1 VPDLERDPAPSTSS
15 PVPEWDEMVLVGFV
29 ARTHGNRGQVILNSE
44 SDFAEQ
50 RFRPGA
56 RLYARIAGGPVE
68 VLEVT
73 AVRFQQ
79 GRPIVGLAGF
89 GTIDEAERLA
99 GAELRV
105 PQSDQ
110 EPLPDGVYYHHQ
122 LVGCEVI
129 TSAGE
134 HLGRVRAIEGN
145 GDATRIIVRGPRAEV
160 MIPLAQEIC
169 AIDVAA
175 KRIVVTP
182 PAGLLEVNGE
192 WRS

>member
-1 VPDLERDPAPSTSS
+1 MPVSGS
-15 PVPEWDEMVLVGFV
+15 PNPGPEWDDMILVGFV
-29 ARTHGNRGQVILNSE
+29 ARAHGNKGQVILNSE

-50 RFRPGA
+50 RFRQGA
-56 RLYARIAGGPVE
+56 RLYARIGDGPVE

-79 GRPIVGLAGF
+79 GRPIVALAGF
-89 GTIDEAERLA
+89 SSIGEAERLA

-105 PQSDQ
+105 PESDQ
-110 EPLPDGVYYHHQ
+110 EPLPAGVYYHHQ

-129 TSAGE
+129 TNTGE
-134 HLGRVRAIEGN
+134 HLGRVRAIEGD

-160 MIPLAQEIC
+160 MIPLAQEFC
-169 AIDVAA
+169 AIDVDA
-175 KRIVVTP
+175 KKIVVTLP
-182 PAGLLEVNGE
+182 QGLLEVNGE

>member
-1 VPDLERDPAPSTSS
+1 
-15 PVPEWDEMVLVGFV
+15 
-29 ARTHGNRGQVILNSE
+29 
-44 SDFAEQ
+44 
-50 RFRPGA
+50 
-56 RLYARIAGGPVE
+56 
-68 VLEVT
+68 
-73 AVRFQQ
+73 
-79 GRPIVGLAGF
+79 
-89 GTIDEAERLA
+89 
-99 GAELRV
+99 
-105 PQSDQ
+105 
-110 EPLPDGVYYHHQ
+110 
-122 LVGCEVI
+122 VI

-160 MIPLAQEIC
+160 MIPLAKEIC